1 MPPLTTIASDISIQA
16 SLPSSLPSDPSQP
29 AISRRNWISSPLI
42 CPVNLRYVIQ
52 YFLLSPI
59 ILARQ
64 PGLSTQTV
72 ICFVIKSLS
81 AAKTDIVKTRQSEI
95 IFSRFIFSAHPT
107 NPVGKDKQMLTQKL
121 CCQTIHDCQKVV
133 PLHYESEWQYKH
145 V

>member
-81 AAKTDIVKTRQSEI
+81 AAKTDIVKIRQSEI
-95 IFSRFIFSAHPT
+95 IFSRFIFFMFFFF
-107 NPVGKDKQMLTQKL
+107 K
-121 CCQTIHDCQKVV
+121 IHIYILPAS
-133 PLHYESEWQYKH
+133 PLGRNSFPCL
-145 V
+145 